1 MRRINIFFAFL
12 PLSFFTAFLPVTA
25 QSPSAQAPDP
35 LARIR
40 AAAQG
45 NVPAC
50 SATGETLCEQVAPKI
65 IANAQGESPLGE
77 NLRRLTDEMEGRV
90 NGPPTVARAVA
101 WGVSAFRD
109 AGLDVHT
116 EKYSERIGGPEDM
129 ENVVVEIRGRE
140 KPDEWV
146 LVAAHLDSWM
156 QGREVVDNTC
166 DAAMMVEAARDILR
180 TGIRP
185 RRSIRFVLFT
195 GHDRGMPSSWAYAR
209 AHRAEL
215 DRARAAIILHSQ
227 CGHVTG
233 YSLNGR
239 HDIESGLR
247 EAMKPVESL
256 GAGHYDFGAPLGTD
270 NFDFLVEGV
279 PTLTAIQVPTS
290 PLPDPTAT
298 SGTPEKIDIA
308 DLKHNTAI
316 VAVTAFGIAE
326 RAAPIGPR
334 QTRAEIEALLKASVL
349 DQWMKGMDLWP
360 LWKSGKRGRLP

>member
-1 MRRINIFFAFL
+1 MRQNKIFVAIL
-12 PLSFFTAFLPVTA
+12 TLSFFTAFLAVAA

-35 LARIR
+35 LARIH

-45 NVPAC
+45 NAQAC

-65 IANAQGESPLGE
+65 IANAQGESPLAE
-77 NLRRLTDEMEGRV
+77 NLRRLTDELEGRV
-90 NGPPTVARAVA
+90 SGPPTVARAVA
-101 WGVSAFRD
+101 FGVSAFRD
-109 AGLDVHT
+109 AGLHVHT
-116 EKYSERIGGPEDM
+116 EKYSERIGGPEDV
-129 ENVVVEIRGRE
+129 ENVVAEIRGRE

-156 QGREVVDNTC
+156 EGRAVFDNTC
-166 DAAMMVEAARDILR
+166 DAAMLIEAARDVSR

-195 GHDRGMPSSWAYAR
+195 GNERGMPGSWAYVR
-209 AHRAEL
+209 SHREEL
-215 DRARAAIILHSQ
+215 DRARAAIILHSR

-239 HDIESGLR
+239 HDIEPGLR

-256 GAGHYDFGAPLGTD
+256 GAGHYDFGAPLEID

-279 PTLTAIQVPTS
+279 PTLTAIQVQTG
-290 PLPDPTAT
+290 PLPDPTPT

-334 QTRAEIEALLKASVL
+334 QTRAEIEALLKASGL
-349 DQWMKGMDLWP
+349 AEQMKVTGLWP
-360 LWKSGKRGRLP
+360 LWESGERGRLP